1 MQKLGLNKD
10 KQKKVNRGLIL
21 KLIAT
26 QQCTSRIDLSRST
39 GLTKTAISQIVGSL
53 IAQDYL
59 IETEKEYGEGVGRNP
74 MGLNIS
80 PNAPCFAG
88 LLIDRGRC
96 EAVICDIQLNIIKHV
111 KIVREWASKDEL
123 ISCVYRMM
131 DQILSGET
139 RVSGIGVS
147 SIGPVSVREG
157 KIIHPL
163 YFNDIR
169 DIEIRRLM
177 EERYHLPVAFDHDNQ
192 SAALAEQLYGNGRGY
207 EDILLVSI
215 SRGVGCGITVG
226 GSRIHSYTGYAP
238 EIGHISIDRNGLR
251 CPCGNVG
258 CLEMYVNSPVILER
272 FRRSTG
278 LNLSYAD
285 FCSRDSEEVRVI
297 MDEMIDN
304 LAAGLVTTLN
314 ITNSQIILLGGD
326 CGYWKDSYIRR
337 LEEEINRRKFGN
349 REMWIPVKKNFFGEH
364 TAVLGAASNVI
375 NRMFHGEL
383 IEGNQET
390 VS

>member
-1 MQKLGLNKD
+1 
-10 KQKKVNRGLIL
+10 
-21 KLIAT
+21 
-26 QQCTSRIDLSRST
+26 
-39 GLTKTAISQIVGSL
+39 
-53 IAQDYL
+53 
-59 IETEKEYGEGVGRNP
+59 
-74 MGLNIS
+74 
-80 PNAPCFAG
+80 
-88 LLIDRGRC
+88 
-96 EAVICDIQLNIIKHV
+96 
-111 KIVREWASKDEL
+111 
-123 ISCVYRMM
+123 
-131 DQILSGET
+131 
-139 RVSGIGVS
+139 
-147 SIGPVSVREG
+147 
-157 KIIHPL
+157 
-163 YFNDIR
+163 
-169 DIEIRRLM
+169 M